1 MTKRVHAFT
10 QISYGCIAQND
21 PKKELES
28 ISHYLGNKANPSQK
42 MGSTNG
48 KVKSNDSTG
57 DVLGNKQNSA
67 HKNGS
72 KKSQQAWSVLKV
84 A

>member
-1 MTKRVHAFT
+1 
-10 QISYGCIAQND
+10 
-21 PKKELES
+21 
-28 ISHYLGNKANPSQK
+28 LGNKANPSQK

-57 DVLGNKQNSA
+57 DVLGNKQNST

-72 KKSQQAWSVLKV
+72 KKSQQGQ
-84 A
+84 